1 MNAFKLAATAALMA
15 SPAIAHHDHTPLRE
29 AVVDGHSHAVGGA
42 TIWLAAGAIAMVIA
56 LFAVQKS
63 VFRKR

>member
-1 MNAFKLAATAALMA
+1 MRPTLFALSLIWA
-15 SPAIAHHDHTPLRE
+15 QSAYAHHELTPLRE
-29 AVVDGHSHAVGGA
+29 AMVDGHTHDVGGA
-42 TIWLAAGAIAMVIA
+42 TIWLAAAAVVMVLA